1 MTGKRMYQENNE
13 ENEVVERDG
22 ETPLPRR
29 NAPRQAA
36 TGNGSRQ
43 GAAASPPPAA
53 AAELKKPRGRPPG
66 SGKRGGRGGGGDRR
80 SGDAAG
86 SAEHG
91 IAGVVQAA
99 GSGGVNVGGGA
110 VGVGGVNVG
119 GGAVGVGGGFMVDEG
134 HPLYHAIAAMRANE
148 SMLALLERMGR
159 RLARNRIAEDS
170 ILGELVALARGSH
183 AAPVP
188 AVPQPVPEAAAAQP
202 VPDAA
207 APQPV
212 PDAGAAAQPAP
223 EAAADGGAAALDG

>member
-1 MTGKRMYQENNE
+1 MTGKRLYQENNE

-53 AAELKKPRGRPPG
+53 AAELKKPRGRPLG
-66 SGKRGGRGGGGDRR
+66 SGKRGGRGGGGGDRR

-99 GSGGVNVGGGA
+99 AGGVGS
-110 VGVGGVNVG
+110 GGVNVG

-134 HPLYHAIAAMRANE
+134 HPLYHAIAAMHANE

-183 AAPVP
+183 AAPVH
-188 AVPQPVPEAAAAQP
+188 AVPQPVPEAAAAAQP
-202 VPDAA
+202 VPDAGA
-207 APQPV
+207 AAQPV